1 MIAVVDSEAT
11 AEAPAPA
18 GGPTKSTDAHREEV
32 LAVYCKKLSFDIY
45 TSINK
50 LSYTAEDQSKD
61 INVPIDTMRSWMEQ
75 LKELNCRI
83 SEYTR
88 ASVARVDRLQI
99 EIQLAQNA
107 MASDLLDR
115 EACHTHTLEAIGRL
129 QTGEEPSSS
138 VTPLSSAR
146 VTRALKLVMQW
157 NASTKPFTETEAQ
170 SYFGAAQ
177 CRDASTN

>member
-1 MIAVVDSEAT
+1 MIALADSEAT
-11 AEAPAPA
+11 A
-18 GGPTKSTDAHREEV
+18 GPTKSTDAHREEV

-45 TSINK
+45 NSINQ
-50 LSYTAEDQSKD
+50 LSYAAEDQSKN
-61 INVPIDTMRSWMEQ
+61 INVPIDTINSWMDQ

-129 QTGEEPSSS
+129 QTDDEPST
-138 VTPLSSAR
+138 TPLSSAR
-146 VTRALKLVMQW
+146 VARALKLVMQW
-157 NASTKPFTETEAQ
+157 KASTKPFTSNEPQ
-170 SYFGAAQ
+170 GYFGASQ
-177 CRDASTN
+177 CHDA